1 MNSENH
7 YFDLIQRY
15 NDWNSLDKFWQ
26 AIIHKNTPEWLPG
39 KALEYFILR
48 AFELDGAN
56 VRYPYQV
63 KIFNESVEQID
74 GVIHFQHIS
83 SLVECKDEK
92 DRVNIEPIAKLRNQL
107 HRRPSGSIGCIFSIN
122 GYTEPALIL
131 SRFVAPQAIL
141 LWEKDS
147 IEFALKNRNF
157 CNSLIRKY
165 QALIEEGEP
174 NFNLKSNI
182 L

>member
-1 MNSENH
+1 MNTESH
-7 YFDLIQRY
+7 YFDLIQK
-15 NDWNSLDKFWQ
+15 NKDWESLDILWQ
-26 AIIHKNTPEWLPG
+26 NIIDKNTPEWHPG
-39 KALEYFILR
+39 KALEYFVLR
-48 AFELDGAN
+48 AFELNGAD
-56 VRYPYQV
+56 VRYPFQV

-74 GVIHFQHIS
+74 GAIHYQHLSCLI
-83 SLVECKDEK
+83 ECKDEK
-92 DRVNIEPIAKLRNQL
+92 DRINIEPIAKLRNQL

-157 CNSLIRKY
+157 CNSLKRKY
-165 QALIEEGEP
+165 QALVEEGEP
-174 NFNLKSNI
+174 NFNLEI
-182 L
+182 